1 MSKPNSEISTATLQ
15 DFCHVEGN
23 HHPLRE
29 DLKSVIGP
37 SPLVADVSPV
47 PTTPLDDIQELSEGA
62 SPTNLPMPGAEMLF
76 DAPSH
81 AETSTGAND
90 SDDAKNQML
99 KRS

>member
-1 MSKPNSEISTATLQ
+1 MTRSGLFTPVANPATSKA
-15 DFCHVEGN
+15 
-23 HHPLRE
+23 
-29 DLKSVIGP
+29 
-37 SPLVADVSPV
+37 PLVADVSPV

>member
-1 MSKPNSEISTATLQ
+1 MIFRN
-15 DFCHVEGN
+15 FR
-23 HHPLRE
+23 RE
-29 DLKSVIGP
+29 LH
-37 SPLVADVSPV
+37 
-47 PTTPLDDIQELSEGA
+47 